1 MISGSK
7 GIGNH
12 VPSVVQ
18 RAENLS
24 VPLLNRVAITIVQ
37 QLEPD

>member
-12 VPSVVQ
+12 VSSIVQ
-18 RAENLS
+18 RAENRWVL
-24 VPLLNRVAITIVQ
+24 LLNRVAITIIQ